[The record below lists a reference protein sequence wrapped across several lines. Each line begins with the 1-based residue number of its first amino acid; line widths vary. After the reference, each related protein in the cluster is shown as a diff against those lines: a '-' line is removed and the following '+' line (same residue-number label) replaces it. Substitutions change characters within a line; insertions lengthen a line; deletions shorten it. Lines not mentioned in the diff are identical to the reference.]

1 LLKVKELQEDLIR
14 LAKYKTKLLL
24 QLEKFYDSSKYVYL
38 NKQVKDIQAEIE
50 GIKTEINKLNEK
62 EN

>member
-1 LLKVKELQEDLIR
+1 MLKVKELQEDLIR
-14 LAKYKTKLLL
+14 LTKYKTKLLL
-24 QLEKFYDSSKYVYL
+24 QLEKFCDPSKYVHL
-38 NKQVKDIQAEIE
+38 NRQVKDIQAEIE

>member
-14 LAKYKTKLLL
+14 LAKYKAKLLL
-24 QLEKFYDSSKYVYL
+24 QLEKFYDRSKYVYL
-38 NKQVKDIQAEIE
+38 NRQVKDIQAEIE
-50 GIKTEINKLNEK
+50 DIKTEINKLNEK

>member
-1 LLKVKELQEDLIR
+1 MLKVKELQEDLIR
-14 LAKYKTKLLL
+14 LAKYKAKLLL
-24 QLEKFYDSSKYVYL
+24 RLEKFSNPSKYVYL
-38 NKQVKDIQAEIE
+38 NRQVKDIQAEIE